1 MSLAKVVQVVASSDK
16 SFDDAVKQGL
26 ANVTKTVRGVHG
38 VKVHEWSGK
47 VENNQ
52 IVSYKVV
59 MDVAFQVESS

>member
-38 VKVHEWSGK
+38 IKIHEWTAS

-52 IVSYKVV
+52 IVGYKVV
-59 MDVAFQVESS
+59 MDVAFRVESS